1 MSISIFDSICPQYG
15 SALLVTCFE
24 PSKYSSDKYFSTLCI
39 LYTKGKYLFRLEFHF
54 DSYYII
60 FFGYILVK
68 TVKCILS
75 LQLFGLKIC
84 SRARLL
90 TVQVHAVYFFFVFE
104 YMSEDIINTDLVGWL
119 CFDHSF
125 YYNIFILET
134 KAQ

>member
-1 MSISIFDSICPQYG
+1 MSISIFDRICPRHG
-15 SALLVTCFE
+15 SSLFAPCFE

-39 LYTKGKYLFRLEFHF
+39 LYTKGKYLFVQN
-54 DSYYII
+54 SPSTPNYII

-75 LQLFGLKIC
+75 LQLFGIKIC
-84 SRARLL
+84 SRRGLL
-90 TVQVHAVYFFFVFE
+90 TVQVHAVHFFFVFE

-119 CFDHSF
+119 CFHHSF
-125 YYNIFILET
+125 YNISILET

>member
-15 SALLVTCFE
+15 SALLVPCFE
-24 PSKYSSDKYFSTLCI
+24 PSKYSSDKYFSTLHPI
-39 LYTKGKYLFRLEFHF
+39 YKRKVPISSRIPLRLLITSSFLDTF
-54 DSYYII
+54 WLRQLSA
-60 FFGYILVK
+60 F
-68 TVKCILS
+68 LS
-75 LQLFGLKIC
+75 LQLFGIKIC
-84 SRARLL
+84 SRHGLL
-90 TVQVHAVYFFFVFE
+90 TVHVHAVYFFFVFE